1 MNYSFELLSK
11 NPELITM
18 PGGELHPDCIT
29 ACELE
34 SRDYVGAR
42 DCCYATEYE
51 AIRKKRFDLNV
62 RSLITKYQKHHA

>member
-18 PGGELHPDCIT
+18 PGGELSPDCIT

-34 SRDYVGAR
+34 SHEYVGH
-42 DCCYATEYE
+42 CPCNEAT
-51 AIRKKRFDLNV
+51 RKKRFELNQ
-62 RSLITKYQKHHA
+62 RSLISKYRKHNAR